1 MHNPSDQAVDVP
13 ALDPRDYNK
22 RRLSVTL
29 DLELIECLDARRGAA
44 SRSAYIEQVLVA
56 AMESLLP
63 HVPDVR

>member
-13 ALDPRDYNK
+13 ALDPHDYNK
-22 RRLSVTL
+22 
-29 DLELIECLDARRGAA
+29 RRGAA

-56 AMESLLP
+56 ATESLLP

>member
-29 DLELIECLDARRGAA
+29 DLELIECL
-44 SRSAYIEQVLVA
+44 VA
-56 AMESLLP
+56 ATESLLP